1 MFKKMSL
8 SVVLLFVVPLFTVAL
23 CFQEDDATKPIRM
36 AENMNKEESLVLQR
50 IKRQLFRPGFA
61 PARAQAR
68 APTVIVVPDRG
79 TANYPV
85 YGNVPMSPY
94 SVNNPNRG
102 TTVVVSQVPEYNYN
116 GIGRTYGVVPAL

>member
-1 MFKKMSL
+1 MFKKTGL
-8 SVVLLFVVPLFTVAL
+8 CVLLFLLVSLFTVAL

-36 AENMNKEESLVLQR
+36 AENMNKEDSLILQR

-61 PARAQAR
+61 PVIARAR
-68 APTVIVVPDRG
+68 APTVIVVPERG

-102 TTVVVSQVPEYNYN
+102 TTVVVSQIPEYNYN
-116 GIGRTYGVVPAL
+116 GIGRTYGVPTL